1 MRAASD
7 DLSKHARA
15 AACMCEI
22 VRACH
27 DVDEPPRP
35 RHSLSHYILEYLP
48 ACELLV
54 ATWEGRRR
62 RAKFATNKMAPRSSD
77 VAAHRL
83 AALGCHLRAVSTA
96 ADRSQDWN
104 GLASHLFADPVP
116 ERLKDEW
123 DWARTRL
130 DLPALEAAI
139 AALPMSQRKPRV
151 AIVGFAL
158 ESNNFAPV
166 VGKDDFSR

>member
-1 MRAASD
+1 M
-7 DLSKHARA
+7 
-15 AACMCEI
+15 
-22 VRACH
+22 V
-27 DVDEPPRP
+27 
-35 RHSLSHYILEYLP
+35 
-48 ACELLV
+48 
-54 ATWEGRRR
+54 
-62 RAKFATNKMAPRSSD
+62 PRSSD
-77 VAAHRL
+77 AAAHRL
-83 AALGCHLRAVSTA
+83 AALGGHLRAVPTA
-96 ADRSQDWN
+96 AERSQDWN

-130 DLPALEAAI
+130 DLPALEAAV